1 MPAGVAGPPGSAG
14 ADGSVDP
21 NGGRLPADG
30 TVGTLA
36 ADDGPEPVTFKT
48 GAAVFRHMSLAVER
62 DCPDCETS
70 REFYQAASTRHH
82 LGVKEKW
89 HCPECDYGFVTIDGI
104 DTSA

>member
-1 MPAGVAGPPGSAG
+1 
-14 ADGSVDP
+14 
-21 NGGRLPADG
+21 
-30 TVGTLA
+30 
-36 ADDGPEPVTFKT
+36 
-48 GAAVFRHMSLAVER
+48 MSLAVER

>member
-1 MPAGVAGPPGSAG
+1 M
-14 ADGSVDP
+14 
-21 NGGRLPADG
+21 
-30 TVGTLA
+30 TLT

-48 GAAVFRHMSLAVER
+48 GAAVFQGMSLAMER
-62 DCPDCETS
+62 DCPDCGTS
-70 REFYQAASTRHH
+70 REFYRAASTRHD